1 MVECTRIDSSL
12 NKNQDS
18 KKSLTQS
25 RQGAKRLRDIL
36 TSSSIALK
44 IEITHRLKV
53 MMNQNIHNFAIANFS
68 LQCGVILSEA
78 NIVYKTYGELN
89 IDKSN
94 VILYPTSYGAQHSDI
109 EWLIR
114 PDSILDPSQYFII
127 IPNMLG
133 NGLSSSPSNNPDC
146 KLAESG
152 FYFTHLDNITAQKQL
167 LDSLG
172 INKLA
177 LVYGWSMGAQQV
189 YHWGALYPDRV
200 ERIAAICGTAKTTD
214 HNKIF
219 LQSLRTA
226 LTADPAWNG
235 TKFEG
240 IPDRGFTA
248 FARIYASWA
257 ASQAYYRQGLYYQF
271 GYESLEDYLVRG
283 WEANYRKKDPLN
295 YLSMIDTWL
304 HCDVSNNPT
313 YQGNYQQA
321 LQSITAKTLVMPAT
335 TDLYFTPADCKAE
348 ADLIPN
354 TKYLPIPSIWGHRA
368 GNPYQNPEDELFIKK
383 AILKLLD

>member
-1 MVECTRIDSSL
+1 MNNAA
-12 NKNQDS
+12 NKF
-18 KKSLTQS
+18 T
-25 RQGAKRLRDIL
+25 
-36 TSSSIALK
+36 
-44 IEITHRLKV
+44 IED
-53 MMNQNIHNFAIANFS
+53 FP

-78 NIVYKTYGELN
+78 TIVYKTYGELN
-89 IDKSN
+89 KTRTN
-94 VILYPTSYGAQHSDI
+94 AILYPTSYGAQHTDI

-127 IPNMLG
+127 IPNMFG
-133 NGLSSSPSNNPDC
+133 NGLSSSPSNHPDC

-152 FYFTHLDNITAQKQL
+152 FYFTHLDNVRAQKQL
-167 LDSLG
+167 LDNLG
-172 INKLA
+172 IGQLA
-177 LVYGWSMGAQQV
+177 LIYGWSMGAQQA
-189 YHWGALYPDRV
+189 YHWGALYPERV
-200 ERIAAICGTAKTTD
+200 DRIAALCGTTKTTD

-235 TKFEG
+235 NKFEG

-257 ASQAYYRQGLYYQF
+257 ASQAYYREGLYYQF

-283 WEANYRKKDPLN
+283 WEANYRQRDPHNL
-295 YLSMIDTWL
+295 LAMIDTWL
-304 HCDVSNNPT
+304 HCDVSNNST

-335 TDLYFTPADCKAE
+335 TDLYFTPQDCKAE
-348 ADLIPN
+348 ADLISQS
-354 TKYLPIPSIWGHRA
+354 KYLPIPSIWGHRA
-368 GNPYQNPEDELFIKK
+368 GNPYQNPEDEIFIKE
-383 AILKLLD
+383 AVAKLLTENI